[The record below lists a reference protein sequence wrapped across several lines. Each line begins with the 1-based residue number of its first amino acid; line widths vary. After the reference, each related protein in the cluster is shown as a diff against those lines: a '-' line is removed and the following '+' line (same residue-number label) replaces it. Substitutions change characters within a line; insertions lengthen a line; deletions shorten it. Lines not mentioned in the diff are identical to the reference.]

1 MGQVVTAHGIWG
13 VQHIR
18 VLEFGRCIQ
27 EHVARCK
34 KSHCRRHLSP
44 TKSSVLPWLRR
55 GIRSWRSR
63 AETVKCGRL
72 VVTVQY
78 TPCHPSP
85 YSTNH
90 SPATEKRILINLR
103 HYSLYCSHFS
113 SRRIITPSPIS
124 TNPLSPLSPPPHHPP
139 PGLQFP
145 ALLFRCLPIADITSP
160 PPSTIPPVAWPP
172 VEMHGCRWTTLHA
185 SF

>member
-1 MGQVVTAHGIWG
+1 MGKGKVVGQVLFMVFKK
-13 VQHIR
+13 IR
-18 VLEFGRCIQ
+18 TYLYVHCSTLMLEFGRCIQ

-44 TKSSVLPWLRR
+44 TKYSGFPWLRR

-63 AETVKCGRL
+63 AETVKCGCL

-90 SPATEKRILINLR
+90 SPATEKGIFINLR
-103 HYSLYCSHFS
+103 HLFYLSRFISHFS
-113 SRRIITPSPIS
+113 SPYIITPSPIS
-124 TNPLSPLSPPPHHPP
+124 T
-139 PGLQFP
+139 
-145 ALLFRCLPIADITSP
+145 
-160 PPSTIPPVAWPP
+160 
-172 VEMHGCRWTTLHA
+172 
-185 SF
+185 